1 MKTKAIHTKDQS
13 TVETYHE
20 YAKRLYSLHQK
31 NLQEFYQLGN
41 NWDGYGSPSPNPT
54 AITGAVN
61 LLAELY
67 SSGFIPHFTTP
78 TIDNAVIIDI
88 GISKDSTG
96 KICGDVDALSMKDKS
111 GFLSPVPGGVGPM
124 TIAMAFLNTFLA
136 FKKQKNIQ

>member
-78 TIDNAVIIDI
+78 TIDNAVIIEVI
-88 GISKDSTG
+88 KNGIHFRFRVIDSQLVCNVRMIRGSTSKTISNDLVSFKTAVQTA
-96 KICGDVDALSMKDKS
+96 ILALD
-111 GFLSPVPGGVGPM
+111 
-124 TIAMAFLNTFLA
+124 
-136 FKKQKNIQ
+136 